1 MLRRA
6 RSTVVAV
13 ASGALA
19 LALVPLATATAAGSP
34 AAATGSTSTPEVL
47 AQDVVGPFNLAVRHG
62 NVLVADG
69 FTGMVSRVA
78 GGHSTPLVTDA
89 PGAAGVAW
97 SLDGRSFAWTTTDDS
112 GNAAL
117 TLRRPGS
124 ADVVVDLSGY
134 EKAHNPDAVN
144 TYGVLPSA
152 NACAKAFFRKVTQGP
167 ARYPGLLD
175 AHPYSVAALADGT
188 WAVADAGGNDVLRV
202 TAAGAVSTLA
212 VLPPQPVRITAEQA
226 AALGAPSCVVGVTY
240 RFEPV
245 PTDIEQ
251 GPGGWL
257 WVTTL
262 PGGPEGPELGARG
275 SLYRMSPTG
284 SNAAKVATGF
294 LGATNL
300 AIGSGRD
307 GNAVF
312 VAELFAG
319 KVSKVHDG
327 RVTTF
332 ATVAGPLGLE
342 VDDGSVYVS
351 TIAQTDDTGTPI
363 APGTV
368 LRYRR

>member
-6 RSTVVAV
+6 RSTVAV

-19 LALVPLATATAAGSP
+19 LALVPFATATAAGSP
-34 AAATGSTSTPEVL
+34 ATSTGSASAPEVL
-47 AQDVVGPFNLAVRHG
+47 AQDVAGPFNLAVRHG

-69 FTGMVSRVA
+69 FTGLVSQVT
-78 GGHSTPLVTDA
+78 GGHSVPLVTEA

-97 SLDGRSFAWTTTDDS
+97 SLDGRSFAYTTTDDS
-112 GNAAL
+112 GNAAF
-117 TLRRPGS
+117 TLHRPGT

-134 EKAHNPDAVN
+134 EKTHNPDAVN

-167 ARYPGLLD
+167 ARYHGLVD
-175 AHPYSVAALADGT
+175 AHPYSVAALADGS
-188 WAVADAGGNDVLRV
+188 WAVADAGGNDVLRI
-202 TAAGAVSTLA
+202 TTTGTVSTLA
-212 VLPPQPVRITAEQA
+212 VLPPQPVTITADQA

-275 SLYRMSPTG
+275 SLYRMSPGG
-284 SNAAKVATGF
+284 SNVAKVATGF

-300 AIGSGRD
+300 AIGSGHD

-312 VAELFAG
+312 VAELFGG

-351 TIAQTDDTGTPI
+351 TIAPTDDTGTPTG
-363 APGTV
+363 PGSV